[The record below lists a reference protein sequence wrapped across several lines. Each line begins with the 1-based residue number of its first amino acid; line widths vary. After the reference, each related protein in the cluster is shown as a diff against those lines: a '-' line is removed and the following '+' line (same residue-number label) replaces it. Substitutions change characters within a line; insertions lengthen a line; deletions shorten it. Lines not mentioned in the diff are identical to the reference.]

1 MAGFEF
7 NLVLN
12 SYLSGLFGKC
22 EYHYIFLYHIL
33 HLKVLKLQ
41 NKDFCYPKDFARNK
55 MLCMH

>member
-12 SYLSGLFGKC
+12 SYLSGLVGKC
-22 EYHYIFLYHIL
+22 EYHYIFFIIYFTQSTE
-33 HLKVLKLQ
+33 LQ